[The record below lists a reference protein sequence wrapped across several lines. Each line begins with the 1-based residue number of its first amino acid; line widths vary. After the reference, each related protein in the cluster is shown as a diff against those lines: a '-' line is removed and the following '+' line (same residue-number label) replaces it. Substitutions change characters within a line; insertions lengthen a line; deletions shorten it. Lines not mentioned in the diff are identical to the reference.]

1 MKQNVGTSPKRS
13 VKPPKRITMQQ
24 YNAKTDKIIKSGLPV
39 HETLIKLLEYAA
51 TVEVAGER

>member
-13 VKPPKRITMQQ
+13 VKPPKRITIQQ
-24 YNAKTDKIIKSGLPV
+24 YTAKTDKIIKSGLPV

-51 TVEVAGER
+51 TVEVAE